1 MRLGIFF
8 SCICLLFLT
17 SINCKASTLILEEIQ
32 KSIINDFKLE
42 GKIKIV
48 KDTPPDSI
56 KISPKAE
63 PKKELSK
70 GELAVQEQLRQ
81 NREKVKQYQQQNED
95 ITPGN
100 DLLKTKQQEITE
112 WQRNKKQEIIDN
124 QIKKQQEIKDW
135 QNEKQLIINQ
145 WLTEK
150 GNFNKRIPKYKENLI
165 SENVFL
171 ENQIQAT
178 NDVKNSNESQKTSV
192 VSPEKMIPPNITMPI
207 FPDFYVIDKSL
218 DVEIKDQGQRPT
230 CAAFTG
236 IRAMEILMSQQGKD
250 EKLSEQYF
258 FWASI
263 PKCQTSPCQK
273 EGSWVFN
280 AYQSSLEAKSPNIP
294 LEKDCP
300 YNQKNLNDNVTQIP
314 LNNSCLT
321 GHAKIKKFTSVQT
334 SAEIITAIKA
344 GHPVIGGFK
353 LTENFY
359 KNEGYVF
366 VQSTK
371 DGGAKLDEHAGGHA
385 VLLVGIMKMPA
396 ELHQKEGKFCLIS
409 ANSWGPGWGKGGH
422 ACLSENWIE
431 RHRFNVPFI
440 ALEQVETI

>member
-1 MRLGIFF
+1 MKVIVKYKVIQ
-8 SCICLLFLT
+8 SCLLLFLL
-17 SINCKASTLILEEIQ
+17 IFGNCYGSSLILEEIQ
-32 KSIINDFKLE
+32 KSIINDFNLQ
-42 GKIKIV
+42 GKIKLVEDSTLATVV
-48 KDTPPDSI
+48 KNKNVVVKNQQT
-56 KISPKAE
+56 
-63 PKKELSK
+63 K

-81 NREKVKQYQQQNED
+81 NREKVKQYQMQSAD
-95 ITPGN
+95 KTMGN
-100 DLLKTKQQEITE
+100 DLLETKQQEVVE
-112 WQRNKKQEIIDN
+112 WQAKKEQEIR
-124 QIKKQQEIKDW
+124 DW
-135 QNEKQLIINQ
+135 QNEKQLIINE

-150 GNFNKRIPKYKENLI
+150 SNFNKRIPKYKENLI
-165 SENVFL
+165 TEKVFF

-178 NDVKNSNESQKTSV
+178 SNLLKSNESSKSLV
-192 VSPEKMIPPNITMPI
+192 VSSEKVALANITLPI
-207 FPDFYVIDKSL
+207 VPDYYVIDKSL
-218 DVEIKDQGQRPT
+218 DVEIQDQGARPT

-236 IRAMEILMSQQGKD
+236 IRAIEILLSQQGKD

-258 FWASI
+258 FWSSI
-263 PKCQTSPCQK
+263 PKCQNSLCKK

-280 AYQSSLEAKSPNIP
+280 AFQSSLDAKVPNIP

-300 YNQKNLNDNVTQIP
+300 YNPKSVTDNVTQIP
-314 LNNSCLT
+314 LNESCLT
-321 GHAKIKKFTSVQT
+321 GHAKIKKFTNVQT
-334 SAEIITAIKA
+334 SAEIIDAIKS

-366 VQSTK
+366 EQAAK
-371 DGGAKLDEHAGGHA
+371 AGGKNLDEHAGGHA
-385 VLLVGIMKMPA
+385 VLLVGIMKMPK

-440 ALEQVETI
+440 ALEQVEAI